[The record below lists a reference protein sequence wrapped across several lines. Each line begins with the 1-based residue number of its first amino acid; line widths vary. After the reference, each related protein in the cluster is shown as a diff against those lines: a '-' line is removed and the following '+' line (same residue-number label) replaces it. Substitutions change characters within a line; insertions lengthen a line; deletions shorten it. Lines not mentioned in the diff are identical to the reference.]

1 MKTEYSEA
9 KSKSGE
15 ANPLRWSNLF
25 HLTVGIFNLL
35 AGCLV
40 AFLLTREVEAVG
52 LGLLPALGIAATLL
66 VLGLAQVARAWRDE
80 KFRFRPDDIGSFA
93 VPGKHIHGGNSNE
106 SAHLVDVLSN
116 GVQPSDTPDNALL
129 NKLYNSLPKL
139 ELAPEV
145 IRWHA
150 ETQVLRMA
158 KLLVATLGFTL
169 AWLFATS
176 EVFIWMAPFYLLL
189 VVSPIGALKS
199 IARGKAGDE
208 QLARPAA
215 PTPYGAV
222 AIVLCSI
229 FVPVLANLAPEGALP
244 VAPYGLSTI
253 VVPTVVAIAVLLAAS
268 LFFILSL
275 KAQTR
280 DLATSGVSQ
289 AARDDL
295 NVPNLS
301 SGLID
306 RLETSLPLP
315 RRVLS
320 RNPGWQK
327 DGDFGGSLLVETEE
341 RLNARASQG
350 TVLEA
355 LRAAWGDREQ
365 RPLLALGGL
374 GALTGLLATTLL
386 FVFTRG
392 GSVSVG
398 LTALSLF
405 SASQFSLMASRG
417 LWNRVDFTSVVYRI
431 IYKGSYSKAQRV
443 AGSIVG
449 SGTLTEEALRIEH
462 VDFWVCVAQVGSVA
476 FSRKGLRYIQSVD
489 LKPDACEQQF
499 ARIEHFYQSVKQ
511 RHLKS
516 YQEERAVRQ
525 LVQGQD
531 APSGSGIPLV
541 RVAHDSD
548 EVDPVA
554 VVATQPQQ

>member
-1 MKTEYSEA
+1 MTTEYSEA
-9 KSKSGE
+9 KGKSGE

-25 HLTVGIFNLL
+25 HLGVGIFNLL
-35 AGCLV
+35 VGCLV

-80 KFRFRPDDIGSFA
+80 KFRFRPDDIGNFA
-93 VPGKHIHGGNSNE
+93 VPAKHIHEGKPNE
-106 SAHLVDVLSN
+106 AAHLVDVLTN
-116 GVQPSDTPDNALL
+116 GVQPSETPDNALL

-150 ETQVLRMA
+150 ETQVLRIA
-158 KLLVATLGFTL
+158 KLLVATLGFFL
-169 AWLFATS
+169 AWLFAKT
-176 EVFIWMAPFYLLL
+176 EVFIWMAPAYLLL
-189 VVSPIGALKS
+189 VISPIGALKS

-229 FVPVLANLAPEGALP
+229 FVPVLVSLAPEGALP
-244 VAPYGLSTI
+244 AAPYALSTI
-253 VVPTVVAIAVLLAAS
+253 VIPTVAAIGVLLAAS
-268 LFFILSL
+268 LLFMLSL

-280 DLATSGVSQ
+280 DLATSGVGQ

-315 RRVLS
+315 RRVLF
-320 RNPGWQK
+320 RNPGWQR
-327 DGDFGGSLLVETEE
+327 DGNFGGSLLVETEE
-341 RLNARASQG
+341 KLNAQVSGG
-350 TVLEA
+350 TALEG
-355 LRAAWGDREQ
+355 LRAAWADREQ
-365 RPLLALGGL
+365 RPLLALGAL
-374 GALTGLLATTLL
+374 GAVTGLLATTLV
-386 FVFTRG
+386 FVFTRS
-392 GSVSVG
+392 GSISVG

-405 SASQFSLMASRG
+405 SASQFSLIASRG
-417 LWNRVDFTSVVYRI
+417 LWNRVDFTSTVHRI
-431 IYKGSYSKAQRV
+431 LYKGSYSKAQRV

-449 SGTLTEEALRIEH
+449 NGTLTEEALRVEH

-489 LKPDACEQQF
+489 LKPDECDQQF
-499 ARIEHFYQSVKQ
+499 ARIAHFYQSVKQ
-511 RHLKS
+511 RHLQS
-516 YQEERAVRQ
+516 YQEEGAVRQ

-531 APSGSGIPLV
+531 ATPGTGVPPVL
-541 RVAHDSD
+541 VAHDAGGAA
-548 EVDPVA
+548 PV
-554 VVATQPQQ
+554 VVPPTQSPH